1 MNEMRKPIHHNI
13 PAELYD
19 IIDKTVVKDGLYRSV
34 PEFILEC
41 ARNRLYQLRNQK
53 IERQK
58 LNIQFKKQKQG
69 REQAAA
75 QVSQS

>member
-1 MNEMRKPIHHNI
+1 MRKPIHLNI

-41 ARNRLYQLRNQK
+41 ARNKIYELRNQK
-53 IERQK
+53 ISRERINIYYKK
-58 LNIQFKKQKQG
+58 LREK
-69 REQAAA
+69 REQVPT